1 MKQHTFKVI
10 HGLKKK
16 SQRKLEYIL
25 NWIKIRPKHFKM
37 CAIEP
42 EEGLECNLL
51 LNVLILE
58 EETFNINNLSF
69 YLNVLEK
76 KFILY

>member
-1 MKQHTFKVI
+1 
-10 HGLKKK
+10 
-16 SQRKLEYIL
+16 
-25 NWIKIRPKHFKM
+25 M